1 MSANFSTRNHP
12 IISSYIVLMTNIE
25 DKAVVDGVD
34 CVDIKSINYEYMK
47 EYMKLRCSHVWG
59 LKLDKG
65 VLYPVEVTLPIEQN
79 LDGWATIHKSHKMF
93 DGVSANHY
101 EFGREKLIAALA
113 QTFTAPIN
121 QKGLVAVL

>member
-34 CVDIKSINYEYMK
+34 CVNIKGINYEYMK

-59 LKLDKG
+59 MN
-65 VLYPVEVTLPIEQN
+65 YPPPKEV
-79 LDGWATIHKSHKMF
+79 
-93 DGVSANHY
+93 GVSWV
-101 EFGREKLIAALA
+101 I
-113 QTFTAPIN
+113 P
-121 QKGLVAVL
+121 